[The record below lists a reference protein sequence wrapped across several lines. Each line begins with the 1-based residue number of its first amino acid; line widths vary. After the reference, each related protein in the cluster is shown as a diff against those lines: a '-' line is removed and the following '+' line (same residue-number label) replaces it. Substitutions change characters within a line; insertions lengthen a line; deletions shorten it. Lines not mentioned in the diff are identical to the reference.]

1 MEEIQN
7 LTFQVL
13 APPSKQIES
22 FLFGAKGTGPLKV
35 IGLRFSNASL
45 NKPF

>member
-7 LTFQVL
+7 VSSAST
-13 APPSKQIES
+13 PSKQIES